1 MVQPF
6 QYTKMFFFI
15 KVQRILSFFSKNG
28 VLRSE
33 KDATNFSGAVK
44 YVVCFWAIQCTFV
57 GLQSL
62 PKCSSMTSKKSSAKS
77 KLVAIRSILFLNVRK
92 AAEKLIGESLR
103 SKTLAPV
110 KISF

>member
-1 MVQPF
+1 
-6 QYTKMFFFI
+6 
-15 KVQRILSFFSKNG
+15 
-28 VLRSE
+28 
-33 KDATNFSGAVK
+33 
-44 YVVCFWAIQCTFV
+44 
-57 GLQSL
+57 
-62 PKCSSMTSKKSSAKS
+62 MTSKKSSAKS